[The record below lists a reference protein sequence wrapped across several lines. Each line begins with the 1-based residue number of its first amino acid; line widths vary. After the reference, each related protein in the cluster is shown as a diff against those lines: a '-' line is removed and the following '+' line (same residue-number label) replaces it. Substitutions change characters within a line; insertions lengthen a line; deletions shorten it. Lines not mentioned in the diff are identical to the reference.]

1 MTIRRA
7 NAEDVPGIVGLYKAD
22 PVTGLREAE
31 GVEAEEGYAEAF
43 RVIDRDENQRLMVA
57 EEEAGALTG
66 TVQVTLIVHV
76 MAQGLRRAVVEA
88 MFVHP
93 EYQGKGI
100 GGALMQ
106 AAIAQAR
113 EWGCGAVELTSNKVR
128 KEAHAFYG
136 RLGFVATHEGFKL
149 GLGKG

>member
-7 NAEDVPGIVGLYKAD
+7 KAEDVPRIVDLYKAD
-22 PVTGLREAE
+22 PVTGPREAA
-31 GVEAEEGYAEAF
+31 EAGLAAVYEEAF
-43 RVIDRDENQRLMVA
+43 RAIDRDENQRLLVA
-57 EEEAGALTG
+57 EERGVLTG

-93 EYQGKGI
+93 DYQGGGI
-100 GGALMQ
+100 GGALMR

-113 EWGCGAVELTSNKVR
+113 EWDCRAVELTSNKVR
-128 KEAHAFYG
+128 KEAHAFYSK
-136 RLGFVATHEGFKL
+136 LGFEPTHEGFKL
-149 GLGKG
+149 TLRKA

>member
-1 MTIRRA
+1 MIIRRA

-22 PVTGLREAE
+22 PVTGPREAE
-31 GVEAEEGYAEAF
+31 GDGAMAGYAEAY
-43 RVIDRDENQRLMVA
+43 RVIDRDENQRLLVA
-57 EEEAGALTG
+57 EEGGVLIG

-93 EYQGKGI
+93 EHQGKGI
-100 GGALMQ
+100 GGALMR

-128 KEAHAFYG
+128 KEAHGFYG

-149 GLGKG
+149 VLGKA